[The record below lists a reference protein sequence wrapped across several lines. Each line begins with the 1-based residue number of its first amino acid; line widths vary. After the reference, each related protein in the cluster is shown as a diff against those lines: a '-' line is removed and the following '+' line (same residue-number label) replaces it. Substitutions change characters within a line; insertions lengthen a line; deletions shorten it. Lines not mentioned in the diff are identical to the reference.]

1 MSAGLRTAGAM
12 AEQRYLYDIDESP
25 SIRLGLLYG
34 LQWAIIMFPALIVVS
49 NLSCQAL
56 RTDVSGA
63 IRFFQL
69 VLLTSGLQTC
79 CQCLWGH
86 RYPLLDGPSTALLLT
101 FVTLAPYGIPT
112 IQGGTIV
119 GGALLVGLVLS
130 GRLDRAIAWAT
141 PNVVGVIL
149 MLIAFTLLPHLLRS
163 LIGASPD
170 APNGDG
176 TVLLMSLTLVLL
188 TAGFSHWLRG
198 FLKTIALLLGII
210 VGTVVFFVVQR
221 LTLQS
226 LFLSEWFRMPVPW
239 TPVEPSFY
247 WPALLA
253 FASSY
258 LAVLVNSL
266 GSLHG
271 IARITDPGRLPEA
284 ISRGVLVNGL
294 GGICC
299 GLRGLVG
306 TVSYSMSPGVIL
318 SNRVA
323 SRFAVAWCGV
333 ILMAAA
339 FLPKLAALLSL
350 IPAPVVGAALCT
362 AMGAQVG
369 AGLAVVAGG
378 TPTVRDYFV
387 VGLPLLIGTMVG
399 FLPEPLMASLPT
411 SVRVFCGNGLIVGI
425 VLVLA
430 LEHGVLRKPALR
442 GSV

>member
-1 MSAGLRTAGAM
+1 M
-12 AEQRYLYDIDESP
+12 AEQRYLYDIDDYP
-25 SIRLGLLYG
+25 PIRLGVLYG
-34 LQWAIIMFPALIVVS
+34 FQWAVIMFPALIVVS

-56 RTDVSGA
+56 QTDVSGA

-69 VLLTSGLQTC
+69 VLLTSGLQTL

-86 RYPLLDGPSTALLLT
+86 RYPILDGPSTALLLT
-101 FVTLAPYGIPT
+101 FVTLAPYGIQT
-112 IQGGTIV
+112 IQGGTIA
-119 GGALLVGLVLS
+119 GSALLVLLVASRKLE
-130 GRLDRAIAWAT
+130 RAIAWAT

-163 LIGASPD
+163 LIGVSP
-170 APNGDG
+170 AEPHGSG
-176 TVLLMSLTLVLL
+176 MVFLVSLLLVTV
-188 TAGFSHWLRG
+188 TAGLAHWLRG
-198 FLKTIALLLGII
+198 FLKTVALLIGMFLGTI
-210 VGTVVFFVVQR
+210 VFLVLQRVEVQGV
-221 LTLQS
+221 LQAQ
-226 LFLSEWFRMPVPW
+226 WFRMPVLW
-239 TPVEPSFY
+239 TPIRPSVY

-258 LAVLVNSL
+258 VAVLVNSL

-271 IARITDPGRLPEA
+271 VARITDNARLPEA

-299 GLRGLVG
+299 GLLGLVG

-318 SNRVA
+318 ANRVA
-323 SRFAVAWCGV
+323 SRYAVAWCG
-333 ILMAAA
+333 IIMIAAA
-339 FLPKLAALLSL
+339 FLPKLAALLSM

-378 TPTVRDYFV
+378 GPTVRDYFV

-399 FLPEPLMASLPT
+399 FLPEPFMASMPT
-411 SVRVFCGNGLIVGI
+411 SLRVFCGNGLIVGI

-430 LEHGVLRKPALR
+430 LEHLVLRKPKDAR
-442 GSV
+442 PA

>member
-1 MSAGLRTAGAM
+1 M
-12 AEQRYLYDIDESP
+12 AEQRYLYNIDEFP
-25 SIRLGLLYG
+25 PIRLGLLYG
-34 LQWAIIMFPALIVVS
+34 FQWAVIMFPALIVVT

-56 RTDVSGA
+56 QTDASGS

-101 FVTLAPYGIPT
+101 FVTLAPYGIHT
-112 IQGGTIV
+112 IQGGTIA
-119 GGALLVGLVLS
+119 GSAILVGLVAS
-130 GRLDRAIAWAT
+130 GKLDRVVAWAT

-149 MLIAFTLLPHLLRS
+149 MLIAFSLLPHLLRS
-163 LIGASPD
+163 LIGVSLLEPHG
-170 APNGDG
+170 NGM
-176 TVLLMSLTLVLL
+176 VFLLSLSLVMI
-188 TAGFSHWLRG
+188 TAGFSQWLRG
-198 FLKTIALLLGII
+198 FLKTVALLLGIV
-210 VGTVVFFVVQR
+210 VGTFAFFVLHRLDLQGFVQAR
-221 LTLQS
+221 
-226 LFLSEWFRMPVPW
+226 WFRLPALW
-239 TPVEPSFY
+239 TPIEPSVY

-258 LAVLVNSL
+258 IAVVVNSL

-271 IARITDPGRLPEA
+271 IARITDDGRLRES

-299 GLRGLVG
+299 GLLGLVG

-318 SNRVA
+318 ANRVA
-323 SRFAVAWCGV
+323 SRYAVVWCGV
-333 ILMAAA
+333 IIMAAA
-339 FLPKLAALLSL
+339 FLPKLAALLSM
-350 IPAPVVGAALCT
+350 IPGPVVGAALCT

-369 AGLAVVAGG
+369 AGLAVVASG

-399 FLPEPLMASLPT
+399 FLPEPFMASIPASL
-411 SVRVFCGNGLIVGI
+411 RVFCGNGLIVGI
-425 VLVLA
+425 ALVLA
-430 LEHGVLRKPALR
+430 LEHGILRKPRLVPSA
-442 GSV
+442 

>member
-1 MSAGLRTAGAM
+1 M

-25 SIRLGLLYG
+25 PIRLGLLYG
-34 LQWAIIMFPALIVVS
+34 FQWAVIMFPALIVVT

-56 RTDVSGA
+56 QTDASGS

-101 FVTLAPYGIPT
+101 FVTLAPYGIQT
-112 IQGGTIV
+112 IQGGTV
-119 GGALLVGLVLS
+119 MGSAVLVGLVLS
-130 GRLDRAIAWAT
+130 GKLGRAIAWAT

-149 MLIAFTLLPHLLRS
+149 MLIAFSLLPHLLRS
-163 LIGASPD
+163 LVGVSPD
-170 APNGDG
+170 EPNGSG
-176 TVLLMSLTLVLL
+176 TVLLMSLTLVML

-198 FLKTIALLLGII
+198 FLKTVALLLGII
-210 VGTVVFFVVQR
+210 VGTGAFFALQR
-221 LTLQS
+221 LELQS
-226 LFLSEWFRMPVPW
+226 VLQAEWFRMPALW
-239 TPVEPSFY
+239 TPIEPSFY

-258 LAVLVNSL
+258 IAVVVNSL

-271 IARITDPGRLPEA
+271 IARITDTDRLSEA
-284 ISRGVLVNGL
+284 ISRGLLVNGV
-294 GGICC
+294 GGVCC
-299 GLRGLVG
+299 GLLGLVG

-318 SNRVA
+318 ANRVA

-333 ILMAAA
+333 IILAAA
-339 FLPKLAALLSL
+339 FLPKLAALLSV

-378 TPTVRDYFV
+378 APTVRDYFV

-411 SVRVFCGNGLIVGI
+411 SARVFCGNGLIVGI

-430 LEHGVLRKPALR
+430 LEHGILRKPASR
-442 GSV
+442 SAA